1 MKKLKNVSYWL
12 VLVALC
18 LLGCGEEGGLK
29 GVLKISITDA
39 SIDADNVKA
48 VNLVIT
54 NVEGYQNGKWKSFRN
69 FEQPIGV
76 NLMAYTEGK
85 SILLID
91 QFTNPGEY
99 SSLRLS
105 LNIANRNSSL
115 IINPQS
121 NLVFKNGTSAPLY
134 MVDDK
139 TPEVIIEKSIGIS
152 SRGST
157 DLTLDFDLR
166 KSIRQNEIGEYVIDP
181 FVRTVNTNE
190 TGQLKSSVIGS
201 IPDRVVAYAYPK
213 GKFTTNES
221 LSNSA
226 GFLFFNA
233 TTSSSIESKDFILG
247 FLESGSYDL
256 VFVKYRE
263 DGTLLEI
270 MGKLMDINVIAGE
283 QTNVEVNLE
292 QLSPS

>member
-1 MKKLKNVSYWL
+1 M
-12 VLVALC
+12 
-18 LLGCGEEGGLK
+18 GCGEEGGLK

-39 SIDADNVKA
+39 PIDADNVKA

-69 FEQPIGV
+69 FEQPTGV
-76 NLMAYTEGK
+76 NLMAYSGGK

-115 IINPQS
+115 VINPQS

-134 MVDDK
+134 MADDK
-139 TPEVIIEKSIGIS
+139 APEVIIEKSIGIS
-152 SRGST
+152 TRGST
-157 DLTLDFDLR
+157 DLTIDFDLR
-166 KSIRQNEIGEYVIDP
+166 KSIRQNEAGEYLIDP
-181 FVRTVNTNE
+181 SVRTVKTNE
-190 TGQLKSSVIGS
+190 TGQIRSNIISS
-201 IPDRVVAYAYPK
+201 IPDRVVVYAYPK
-213 GKFTTNES
+213 GKFTTNET
-221 LSNSA
+221 LANSA

-233 TTSSSIESKDFILG
+233 TTSTSIKAKDIVLG

-256 VFVKYRE
+256 IFVKHRE
-263 DGTLLEI
+263 DGTLLEV
-270 MGKLMDINVIAGE
+270 MGKLMDINVVAGE
-283 QTNVEVNLE
+283 QTNIEVNLE